1 MNGSD
6 PSTATGSDGDLA
18 AESSKILQALEIIH
32 SPSTKNEVRKQASD
46 YLESLKSNDAAAS
59 YGAFLGSDPSKPP
72 LIRHYGLSLIEHT
85 VRHKLHHQTESQ
97 NAQVREWVIDLG
109 KSLAEND
116 PPFVRNK
123 VAELWIELAK
133 RTWALEWFDLDQ
145 YLVDFWSGELRHKDL
160 VLTILENLSDD
171 VFVRDDSTA
180 ILRGPDLNGGLVEIF
195 TSPDDFVGGLKVNNE
210 VIRLRAGEE
219 GWLARISS
227 LLEVASSGDNASK
240 QTVLKCLATLRS
252 AMGWLMTPAISH
264 TNTLSKICSCLS
276 SQDPDVLIASL
287 DCLVTLYS
295 RGRLEDADVK
305 ALVIPLCCT
314 ENIFALRDLYRKS
327 VVGADE
333 IESPRY
339 TISKKLSEMTSY
351 LAGLL
356 VHTSHD
362 YIVDQDTSA
371 FLEFLV
377 EICQHESLIVS
388 IPTTHAW
395 VRILGSGKWRKSS
408 SVAAC
413 VGPLLQFACQ
423 RTIQYDL
430 LGDDSDESAVVFVH
444 DEIELSTERTGFY
457 LNYRRLCYQII
468 ELICYTHM
476 TQAIPYLVSQ
486 VDAELDVL
494 QQIDSTFNPA
504 GFVQSQI
511 SLRLDAQF
519 SNVES
524 AFRGF
529 FVWRTDHAEKRSEE
543 QDHML
548 ATIGSQIQAWSNNM
562 LVQREFREPFAKQR
576 MIKCAVDIS
585 NRALQ
590 QDDDYAL
597 KVLEH
602 ILKAFIPDQPGN
614 EAYSDA
620 VQELHMYAA
629 RELRHLAVQHADYFI
644 TFYDQ
649 FETKLRD
656 LSTTSYLSAQVQ
668 ADLSTSLF
676 LIVQRATNID
686 DTTRRAR
693 LWSFL
698 EPLSL
703 AWQDAGLQKTVSTFQ
718 IFCQSQ
724 CFDQVGPFLLSV
736 EASRLET
743 WSSVP
748 LDSRGLELQAEMG
761 SRASKMPLRLTRTL
775 LANSTDKLSQ
785 SSPIY
790 IMTCELW
797 SMILPYMV
805 QGLLQ
810 IVSYTHRLHDPLS
823 WPNFPTDKRLISRV
837 LRDRFWQS
845 GITEGSKND
854 FYAMIKSSK
863 KSLEGFASSV
873 RNKLRLNIEQ
883 TYTILHSLSK
893 LGETFYGVPGL
904 AEAISQAL
912 VETARPL
919 SAHHYTIFLSM
930 ISKIVDDCPTSQRH
944 AFLDQV
950 LPTLL
955 SEMDQKCTSEWQKLE
970 GRSGLAVEQ
979 SDDLTAEMREESLL
993 RQLTHKAA
1001 STVALWVDVSRNQ
1014 QQEQQRRFIISNGVA
1029 DDAKMR
1035 PRASLMSSYIMSN
1048 ARVLPPLLLFY
1059 THAISFKDTKSCTTV
1074 ILTLR
1079 SLVLELLSRS
1089 STDERLDEETAA
1101 AVREFLST
1109 ETLKAAITS
1118 LNDGYFAEQQRDIA
1132 ALIATIWSSF
1142 GLPMHIGATET
1153 QPGYERP
1160 PFTTAAREVI
1170 LSLPGLTEERVDAA
1184 GKQLIAVRGNHRHER
1199 AVILGLLE
1207 GFRGVRLS
1215 ELGKIDLRAQ
1225 KNKLMEKY
1233 IMRDSIGMQ
1242 TDERGPKEDKG
1253 EEIDL
1258 GGVTD
1263 MFS

>member
-1 MNGSD
+1 MNGAD
-6 PSTATGSDGDLA
+6 PPATNGADVDLA

-32 SPSTKNEVRKQASD
+32 TPSTKNEVRKQASQ
-46 YLESLKSNDAAAS
+46 YLESLKSNDAATS
-59 YGAFLGSDPSKPP
+59 YGAFLGSDPSNPP

-85 VRHKLHHQTESQ
+85 IRHKLHHQTESQ
-97 NAQVREWVIDLG
+97 NLQVREWVTELG

-116 PPFVRNK
+116 PPWVRNK
-123 VAELWIELAK
+123 VAELWVELAK

-145 YLVDFWSGELRHKDL
+145 YLVDFWSGEARHKDL

-180 ILRGPDLNGGLVEIF
+180 ILRGPDLSGGLVEIF
-195 TSPDDFVGGLKVNNE
+195 TSPDEFVGGLKVNNE

-219 GWLARISS
+219 GWLARISK
-227 LLEVASSGDNASK
+227 LLEISSSGDVASK
-240 QTVLKCLATLRS
+240 QTALKCLATLRS
-252 AMGWLMTPAISH
+252 AMGWLMTATISH
-264 TNTLSKICSCLS
+264 TNTMAKICSCLS
-276 SQDPDVLIASL
+276 NQDPDILIAAL

-295 RGRLEDADVK
+295 RGRLEDADVRM
-305 ALVIPLCCT
+305 LVVPLCCT

-327 VVGADE
+327 VVGVDE

-339 TISKKLSEMTSY
+339 TISKKLSEMVSY

-371 FLEFLV
+371 FLEFMV

-395 VRILGSGKWRKSS
+395 VKILGSGKWRKSS

-413 VGPLLQFACQ
+413 VGPLLRFACQ

-430 LGDDSDESAVVFVH
+430 LGDDSDEPAVVFVN
-444 DEIELSTERTGFY
+444 DEIELSTERSGFF

-486 VDAELDVL
+486 VDTELDAL
-494 QQIDSTFNPA
+494 QQVDSTFSPA
-504 GFVQSQI
+504 EFAQSRI
-511 SLRLDAQF
+511 SIRLDAQF

-529 FVWRTDHAEKRSEE
+529 FVWRTDHPEKRSEE
-543 QDHML
+543 QEQTL
-548 ATIGSQIQAWSNNM
+548 TTIGTQIQAWSNNM
-562 LVQREFREPFAKQR
+562 LVQRDFNEPFAKQR

-590 QDDDYAL
+590 QDDSYAL

-602 ILKAFIPDQPGN
+602 ILKAFISDIPEYGP
-614 EAYSDA
+614 YSDA
-620 VQELHMYAA
+620 VQELHMYAS

-668 ADLSTSLF
+668 ADLSASLF

-686 DTTRRAR
+686 DATRKAR

-703 AWQDAGLQKTVSTFQ
+703 AWQDAGLQEVVSSFET
-718 IFCQSQ
+718 FCQSQ
-724 CFDQVGPFLLSV
+724 CFDQVGPFMLSIG
-736 EASRLET
+736 ASNLET
-743 WSSVP
+743 WSTVP

-761 SRASKMPLRLTRTL
+761 NRASKMPLRLTRTL
-775 LANSTDKLSQ
+775 LANSTDKLSH
-785 SSPIY
+785 SSPVY
-790 IMTCELW
+790 TMTCELW
-797 SMILPYMV
+797 SMILPHMV

-810 IVSYTHRLHDPLS
+810 IASYTHRLHDPSS
-823 WPNFPTDKRLISRV
+823 WPNVPADKKLISRV

-893 LGETFYGVPGL
+893 LGETFYGVPSL

-912 VETARPL
+912 IETARPL

-930 ISKIVDDCPTSQRH
+930 VSRVVDDCPPLQRH
-944 AFLDQV
+944 QFLDQL

-955 SEMDQKCTSEWQKLE
+955 SEMDQKCTSDWQKLE
-970 GRSGLAVEQ
+970 GRDGLVVEQ
-979 SDDLTAEMREESLL
+979 SDDLTLEMREESLL
-993 RQLTHKAA
+993 RQLTHKSA
-1001 STVALWVDVSRNQ
+1001 STVALWIDVSRNQ
-1014 QQEQQRRFIISNGVA
+1014 QQEQQKRHSVSNGVA
-1029 DDAKMR
+1029 DAISSNQR
-1035 PRASLMSSYIMSN
+1035 PQLMSSYIMSN
-1048 ARVLPPLLLFY
+1048 SKVLPPLLLFY
-1059 THAISFKDTKSCTTV
+1059 THALSFKDTKSCTTV
-1074 ILTLR
+1074 VLTLR

-1089 STDERLDEETAA
+1089 FTIERLDDETAA

-1142 GLPMHIGATET
+1142 GLPTHVPATET
-1153 QPGYERP
+1153 DPAYDRP
-1160 PFTTAAREVI
+1160 PFTTAARDII

-1184 GKQLIAVRGNHRHER
+1184 AKQLIPVRGHHRHER
-1199 AVILGLLE
+1199 ALILGLLE

-1215 ELGKIDLRAQ
+1215 ELGKIDVRAQ

-1233 IMRDSIGMQ
+1233 IMRDSMGMQ
-1242 TDERGPKEDKG
+1242 TDEGVSKQEKG
-1253 EEIDL
+1253 GEVDL
-1258 GGVTD
+1258 GGVAN
-1263 MFS
+1263 MFG

>member
-1 MNGSD
+1 MNGAD
-6 PSTATGSDGDLA
+6 PAAANGANVDLA

-59 YGAFLGSDPSKPP
+59 YGAFLGSDPSNPP
-72 LIRHYGLSLIEHT
+72 LVRHYGLSLIEHT
-85 VRHKLHHQTESQ
+85 IRHKLHHQTESQ
-97 NAQVREWVIDLG
+97 NTQVRGWVIDLG
-109 KSLAEND
+109 KSLAETD

-145 YLVDFWSGELRHKDL
+145 YLVDFWSGGARHKDL

-195 TSPDDFVGGLKVNNE
+195 TSPDDFIGGLKVNNE

-227 LLEVASSGDNASK
+227 LLEVASSGENASK
-240 QTVLKCLATLRS
+240 HTVLKCLATLRS
-252 AMGWLMTPAISH
+252 AMGWLMTPAIAH
-264 TNTLSKICSCLS
+264 TNTLPKICSCLS
-276 SQDPDVLIASL
+276 GQDPDILIAAL

-295 RGRLEDADVK
+295 RSRLEDSDVK
-305 ALVIPLCCT
+305 TLVIPLCCT

-327 VVGADE
+327 VIGVDG

-339 TISKKLSEMTSY
+339 TISKKLSEMISY

-362 YIVDQDTSA
+362 YIVDQDTSV
-371 FLEFLV
+371 FLEFMV

-395 VRILGSGKWRKSS
+395 VKILGSGKWRKSS

-430 LGDDSDESAVVFVH
+430 LGDDSDEPAVIFVN
-444 DEIELSTERTGFY
+444 DEIELSTERAGFF

-486 VDAELDVL
+486 VDAELDAL
-494 QQIDSTFNPA
+494 QKIDSVFSPA
-504 GFVQSQI
+504 NFVQSQI

-529 FVWRTDHAEKRSEE
+529 FTWKTDHAERRSEE
-543 QDHML
+543 QENML
-548 ATIGSQIQAWSNNM
+548 ATIGSQIQAWSNNL
-562 LVQREFREPFAKQR
+562 LVQREFKEPFAKQR
-576 MIKCAVDIS
+576 MIKCVVDIS
-585 NRALQ
+585 NRALR
-590 QDDDYAL
+590 QDDNFAL

-602 ILKAFIPDQPGN
+602 ILKAFIPDLPEH

-620 VQELHMYAA
+620 VQELHMYAS

-668 ADLSTSLF
+668 ADLSASLF
-676 LIVQRATNID
+676 LIVQRANNID
-686 DTTRRAR
+686 DATRKAR
-693 LWSFL
+693 LWSFM

-703 AWQDAGLQKTVSTFQ
+703 AWQDAGLQEIVSTFET
-718 IFCQSQ
+718 FCQSQ
-724 CFDQVGPFLLSV
+724 CFNQVGPFLLSI
-736 EASRLET
+736 EASNLET
-743 WSSVP
+743 WSEVP
-748 LDSRGLELQAEMG
+748 LDPLGLQLQAEMG

-775 LANSTDKLSQ
+775 LANSTDKLSH
-785 SSPIY
+785 SSPVY
-790 IMTCELW
+790 AMTCELW
-797 SMILPYMV
+797 SMILPHMV

-810 IVSYTHRLHDPLS
+810 IASYTHRLHDPAS
-823 WPNFPTDKRLISRV
+823 WPNVPTDKRLISRV

-893 LGETFYGVPGL
+893 LGETFYGVPNL

-912 VETARPL
+912 IETARPL

-930 ISKIVDDCPTSQRH
+930 VSRVVDDCPASQRH
-944 AFLDQV
+944 TFLDQM
-950 LPTLL
+950 LPSLL
-955 SEMDQKCTSEWQKLE
+955 SEMDQKCTGEWQKLE
-970 GRSGLAVEQ
+970 GRSGLVVEQ
-979 SDDLTAEMREESLL
+979 SDDLTLEMREESLL

-1001 STVALWVDVSRNQ
+1001 STVALWIDVSRNQ
-1014 QQEQQRRFIISNGVA
+1014 QQEQQKRYPTSNGTA
-1029 DDAKMR
+1029 AIEAEMR
-1035 PRASLMSSYIMSN
+1035 PQLMSSYIMSN
-1048 ARVLPPLLLFY
+1048 SRVLPPLLLFY
-1059 THAISFKDTKSCTTV
+1059 THAISFKDTKSVTTV
-1074 ILTLR
+1074 VLTLR
-1079 SLVLELLSRS
+1079 SLVMELLSRS
-1089 STDERLDEETAA
+1089 FTDERLDEETAA

-1118 LNDGYFAEQQRDIA
+1118 LNDGYFAEQQRDLA

-1142 GLPMHIGATET
+1142 SLPMHVPATET
-1153 QPGYERP
+1153 QPAYERP
-1160 PFTTAAREVI
+1160 PFTTAARDVL

-1184 GKQLIAVRGNHRHER
+1184 GMQLMPVRGHHRHER

-1215 ELGKIDLRAQ
+1215 ELGKIDVRAQ

-1233 IMRDSIGMQ
+1233 IMRDSMGMQ
-1242 TDERGPKEDKG
+1242 TNEGGSKEDKG
-1253 EEIDL
+1253 GEVDL
-1258 GGVTD
+1258 GGVAD
-1263 MFS
+1263 MFG